1 MKNLFQIAASEIGT
15 TEVKG
20 DKHTPRIV
28 QYAQE
33 VGFKAIKDD
42 ETPWCSIFINWCCM
56 KAGVQR
62 TNKAN
67 ARSWLTV
74 GLPVDNPIPGDVV
87 IFWRESPQSW
97 KGHVGLF
104 VGFSKDLRQV
114 FTLGG
119 NQKDSVSIQGYNAD
133 TVLGFR
139 RLTEE
144 GNMQIPSGN
153 PPLKIGSRG
162 EEVRKLQIILNDLG
176 YNCGAADGTFG
187 PKTQAKLMA
196 FQTAGGL
203 KPDGIYGI
211 SSQNQIENIF
221 QS

>member
-1 MKNLFQIAASEIGT
+1 MKNLFQIAAAEIGT
-15 TEVKG
+15 SEAKG

-28 QYAQE
+28 NYAKE
-33 VGFKAIKDD
+33 AGFSNITDD

-56 KAGVQR
+56 KAGLQR

-74 GLPVDNPIPGDVV
+74 GLPVENPVPGDVV
-87 IFWRESPQSW
+87 IFWRENPRSW

-104 VGFSKDLRQV
+104 VGYSKDLRQV

-144 GNMQIPSGN
+144 GNMQIPAAN
-153 PPLKIGSRG
+153 PPIKLGSRG
-162 EEVRKLQIILNDLG
+162 EEVKKLQIILNDLG
-176 YNCGAADGTFG
+176 YNCGAADGSFG
-187 PKTQAKLMA
+187 PRTHAQLLA
-196 FQTAGGL
+196 FQKAEGL
-203 KPDGIYGI
+203 KPDGIYGHA
-211 SSQNQIENIF
+211 SLTAIENIF